1 MKLVH
6 HNKITLNMVNYMVL
20 VVPTQ
25 VTSPF
30 PVRLVLLIYTLHKI
44 SLATQASANILF
56 LMLTELL
63 SLISDGFTMSVMTVL
78 HVLWF

>member
-1 MKLVH
+1 
-6 HNKITLNMVNYMVL
+6 MVL

-30 PVRLVLLIYTLHKI
+30 PVRLVLLIYTLSKI
-44 SLATQASANILF
+44 SSATQASANILF

-78 HVLWF
+78 PILWF

>member
-1 MKLVH
+1 
-6 HNKITLNMVNYMVL
+6 MVL

-30 PVRLVLLIYTLHKI
+30 PVRLVLLIYTLSKI
-44 SLATQASANILF
+44 SSATQASANILF

>member
-1 MKLVH
+1 
-6 HNKITLNMVNYMVL
+6 MVL

-30 PVRLVLLIYTLHKI
+30 PVRLVLLIYTLNKI
-44 SLATQASANILF
+44 FSPTQPSANILF

-78 HVLWF
+78 HILWF